1 MAIYSFSSWG
11 YEGSLIT
18 IEVDLRRGIPA
29 VDIVGLPDGAVKESR
44 ERMQAAIRNSGF
56 DFPPERVLIS
66 LSPADIKKEG
76 ADFDLPIALAV
87 LAQHRNLKTENIL
100 ENFFNKIVYRDYFD
114 GTSNYADW
122 SLDEIK
128 DKLMNWYIE
137 NYEKLVNQFGNLIRD
152 VQRNNLINKTEETE
166 VLKQSRGLYTTLTG
180 SCI

>member
-1 MAIYSFSSWG
+1 MEPEDNSPSKDEL
-11 YEGSLIT
+11 YEQW
-18 IEVDLRRGIPA
+18 IEDWKK
-29 VDIVGLPDGAVKESR
+29 DNEKE
-44 ERMQAAIRNSGF
+44 EL
-56 DFPPERVLIS
+56 DK
-66 LSPADIKKEG
+66 D
-76 ADFDLPIALAV
+76 
-87 LAQHRNLKTENIL
+87 TENIL

>member
-1 MAIYSFSSWG
+1 MKAGNYKD
-11 YEGSLIT
+11 Y
-18 IEVDLRRGIPA
+18 
-29 VDIVGLPDGAVKESR
+29 
-44 ERMQAAIRNSGF
+44 
-56 DFPPERVLIS
+56 
-66 LSPADIKKEG
+66 
-76 ADFDLPIALAV
+76 ADFCRQTDWMEPEDNSPSKDELYEQWIEDWKKDNEKEELD
-87 LAQHRNLKTENIL
+87 KDTENIL

-152 VQRNNLINKTEETE
+152 VQRKNLINKTEETE